1 MVRWRVVR
9 SHRCVGKSASPV
21 FSSSNFGLAV
31 GPHLMHREGEAG
43 GLVFPDLVWACD
55 ASATAFLGQSGGLEK
70 GPSIRPSST
79 SAATSSAICFQQGS
93 TLHLRSLSKTYCLLL
108 TRNSGMLSG
117 TA

>member
-21 FSSSNFGLAV
+21 FSSSTFGLAV

-55 ASATAFLGQSGGLEK
+55 ASGTAFF
-70 GPSIRPSST
+70 GPVGRARERAFH
-79 SAATSSAICFQQGS
+79 SAQFDICGHLVCHLFPARVDSASPKLVKDI
-93 TLHLRSLSKTYCLLL
+93 LHCC
-108 TRNSGMLSG
+108 
-117 TA
+117 